1 MKKWWIIMSGI
12 GILCC
17 AALFLLW
24 LYAGWQE
31 ENTGTV
37 YSVAS
42 AAEIQLDSEVL
53 EYDGSGTLN
62 LMEGVQ
68 AVGPEGEDLTE
79 RVQAIL
85 TGDGTLL
92 EKQIRYSVFTEEGR
106 ETTVT
111 RTLKMVGYTG
121 PKRSVEDGLVLEA
134 EDLPDLIQ
142 ILTEQGD
149 LNADNGFGQNAAD
162 EVSYTREKR
171 GEGYY
176 EVEFKLQNEYLD
188 ETSQTVEMWITGEVQ
203 DIELTL
209 SQSSIQIAAGTEFYP
224 QEWIET
230 AHDPVHGDMTSQ
242 VQIENRVNLSQAG
255 QYSVIYTLY
264 SYDHT
269 QKAEA
274 VLRVEV
280 VG

>member
-121 PKRSVEDGLVLEA
+121 PKLSVEDGLVLEA

-149 LNADNGFGQNAAD
+149 LTADNGFGQNVAN

>member
-37 YSVAS
+37 DSVAS

-121 PKRSVEDGLVLEA
+121 PKLSVEDGLVLEV

-149 LNADNGFGQNAAD
+149 LTADNGFGQNAAD

>member
-121 PKRSVEDGLVLEA
+121 PKLSVEDGLVLEA

-149 LNADNGFGQNAAD
+149 LTADNGFGQNAAN

-269 QKAEA
+269 QKAET

>member
-17 AALFLLW
+17 AALFFLW

-31 ENTGTV
+31 ENMGTV

-121 PKRSVEDGLVLEA
+121 PKLSVEDGLVLEA

-149 LNADNGFGQNAAD
+149 LTADNGFGQNAAN

>member
-1 MKKWWIIMSGI
+1 MK
-12 GILCC
+12 
-17 AALFLLW
+17 
-24 LYAGWQE
+24 
-31 ENTGTV
+31 
-37 YSVAS
+37 SVTH
-42 AAEIQLDSEVL
+42 
-53 EYDGSGTLN
+53 G
-62 LMEGVQ
+62 
-68 AVGPEGEDLTE
+68 
-79 RVQAIL
+79 
-85 TGDGTLL
+85 
-92 EKQIRYSVFTEEGR
+92 
-106 ETTVT
+106 
-111 RTLKMVGYTG
+111 
-121 PKRSVEDGLVLEA
+121 
-134 EDLPDLIQ
+134 
-142 ILTEQGD
+142 
-149 LNADNGFGQNAAD
+149 
-162 EVSYTREKR
+162 EKR

>member
-121 PKRSVEDGLVLEA
+121 PKLSVEDGLVLEA

-149 LNADNGFGQNAAD
+149 LTADNGFGQNAAN

>member
-17 AALFLLW
+17 VALFLLW

-121 PKRSVEDGLVLEA
+121 PKLSVEDGLVLEA

-149 LNADNGFGQNAAD
+149 LTADNGFGQNAAD
-162 EVSYTREKR
+162 EVSYTREKL
-171 GEGYY
+171 GEGQY

>member
-37 YSVAS
+37 YSVSS

-121 PKRSVEDGLVLEA
+121 PKLSVEDGLVLEA

-149 LNADNGFGQNAAD
+149 LTADNGFGQNAAD

>member
-31 ENTGTV
+31 ENMGTV

-121 PKRSVEDGLVLEA
+121 PKLSVEDGLVLEA

-149 LNADNGFGQNAAD
+149 LTADNGFGQNAAN

>member
-31 ENTGTV
+31 ENMGTV

-121 PKRSVEDGLVLEA
+121 PKLSVEDGLVLEA

-142 ILTEQGD
+142 ILNEQGD
-149 LNADNGFGQNAAD
+149 LTADNGFGQNAAN

>member
-31 ENTGTV
+31 ENMGTV
-37 YSVAS
+37 YSIAS

-121 PKRSVEDGLVLEA
+121 PQLSVEDGLVLEA

-149 LNADNGFGQNAAD
+149 LTADNGFGQNVAN
-162 EVSYTREKR
+162 EVSYTREKL
-171 GEGYY
+171 GEGQY

-188 ETSQTVEMWITGEVQ
+188 ETSQTVEMWITGDVQ

-209 SQSSIQIAAGTEFYP
+209 SQNSIQIAANTEFYP
-224 QEWIET
+224 QDWIET

>member
-121 PKRSVEDGLVLEA
+121 PKLSVEDGLVLEA

-142 ILTEQGD
+142 ILIEQGD
-149 LNADNGFGQNAAD
+149 LTADNGFGQNAAD

-269 QKAEA
+269 QKTEA

>member
-1 MKKWWIIMSGI
+1 M
-12 GILCC
+12 
-17 AALFLLW
+17 
-24 LYAGWQE
+24 
-31 ENTGTV
+31 GTV

-121 PKRSVEDGLVLEA
+121 PKLSVEDGLVLEA

-149 LNADNGFGQNAAD
+149 LTADNGFGQNAAN

>member
-121 PKRSVEDGLVLEA
+121 PKLSVEDGLVLEA

>member
-31 ENTGTV
+31 ENMGTV

-121 PKRSVEDGLVLEA
+121 PKLSVEDGLVLEA

-149 LNADNGFGQNAAD
+149 LTADNGFGQNAAN

-224 QEWIET
+224 QEWIEA

-269 QKAEA
+269 QKAEV

>member
-121 PKRSVEDGLVLEA
+121 PKLSVEDGLVLEA

-149 LNADNGFGQNAAD
+149 LTADNGFGQNAAN

-209 SQSSIQIAAGTEFYP
+209 SQSSIQITAGTEFYP

>member
-121 PKRSVEDGLVLEA
+121 PKLSVEDGLVLEA

-149 LNADNGFGQNAAD
+149 LTADNGFGQNAAN

-209 SQSSIQIAAGTEFYP
+209 SQISIQIAAGTEFYP

>member
-17 AALFLLW
+17 AVLFLLW

-31 ENTGTV
+31 ENMGTV

-121 PKRSVEDGLVLEA
+121 PKLSVEDGLVLEA

-149 LNADNGFGQNAAD
+149 LTADNGFGQNAAN

-171 GEGYY
+171 GKGYY

>member
-121 PKRSVEDGLVLEA
+121 PKLSVEDGLVLEV

-149 LNADNGFGQNAAD
+149 LTADNGFGQNAAN

>member
-121 PKRSVEDGLVLEA
+121 PKLSVEDGLVLEV

>member
-121 PKRSVEDGLVLEA
+121 PKLSVEDGLVLEV

-149 LNADNGFGQNAAD
+149 LTADNGFGQNAAD